1 MSEQQNQQQNQKQQ
15 PIVTPQITRA
25 AQELDKVR
33 TLLGFDP
40 NARGVEAGVAQTLLQ
55 EVIEEQVE
63 KRRNEAKATIT
74 ALVEEAQQIEEAR
87 RTFEAEVRK
96 KMAEFDKIYK
106 QRIDNLQK
114 RTKKAQAVLADTP
127 IEEIEEAEEEKGEG
141 KS

>member
-1 MSEQQNQQQNQKQQ
+1 MSEQQNQKQQ

-25 AQELDKVR
+25 AQELDKVK

-40 NARGVEAGVAQTLLQ
+40 NTRGVEAGVAQDLLK

-96 KMAEFDKIYK
+96 KMAEFDKTYR

-114 RTKKAQAVLADTP
+114 RTKKAQAVLADAP
-127 IEEIEEAEEEKGEG
+127 IEEIEEAEEEKEEG

>member
-1 MSEQQNQQQNQKQQ
+1 MSEQQNQKQQ

-25 AQELDKVR
+25 AQELNKVK

-40 NARGVEAGVAQTLLQ
+40 NTKGVEAGVAQDLLK

-96 KMAEFDKIYK
+96 KMAEFDKNYK
-106 QRIDNLQK
+106 QKIDNLQK
-114 RTKKAQAVLADTP
+114 RTKKAQAVLADAP
-127 IEEIEEAEEEKGEG
+127 IEEIEEAEEEKEEG

>member
-1 MSEQQNQQQNQKQQ
+1 
-15 PIVTPQITRA
+15 VTPQITRA
-25 AQELDKVR
+25 TQELDKVK

-40 NARGVEAGVAQTLLQ
+40 NARGVESGVAQDLLK

-96 KMAEFDKIYK
+96 KMAEFDKTYR

-127 IEEIEEAEEEKGEG
+127 IEEIEEAEEEKEEG

>member
-1 MSEQQNQQQNQKQQ
+1 MSEQQNQKQQ

-25 AQELDKVR
+25 AQELDKVK

-40 NARGVEAGVAQTLLQ
+40 NTRGVEAGVAQDLLK
-55 EVIEEQVE
+55 EVIEEQTE

-96 KMAEFDKIYK
+96 KMAEFDKNYK

-114 RTKKAQAVLADTP
+114 RTKKAQAVLADAP
-127 IEEIEEAEEEKGEG
+127 IEESEEAEEQKEEG

>member
-1 MSEQQNQQQNQKQQ
+1 MSEQQNQKQH

-25 AQELDKVR
+25 AQELDKVK

-40 NARGVEAGVAQTLLQ
+40 NARGVESGVAQDLLK

-96 KMAEFDKIYK
+96 KMAEFDKNYK
-106 QRIDNLQK
+106 QKIDNLQK
-114 RTKKAQAVLADTP
+114 RTKKAQAVLADAP
-127 IEEIEEAEEEKGEG
+127 IEESEEGEEEKGEG
-141 KS
+141 KN